1 MKLMTVLGARPQFI
15 KAAAVS
21 RVVKSD
27 ASIDERI
34 IHTGQHYDNNM
45 SDVFFN
51 EMDIPLPDHRL
62 NISGV
67 GHAAMTGRMME
78 ALESIFLDEKA
89 DAVMVYGDTNSTL
102 AGALAASKIHIPVV
116 HVEAGLRSFNM
127 KMPEE
132 INRILTDR
140 VSDLLLC
147 PTDMAVNNLNNEGY
161 SNFDCIIEKSGD
173 VMLDAALYYA
183 NDSKCPSS
191 IQKMDI
197 DPGFVL
203 TTVHRAENT
212 DNPER
217 LAAIMSALT
226 DIAATRN
233 VIFPVHPRTR
243 SLLRDYEN
251 VPGLH
256 LMEPVGY
263 KEMVWLLQNSS
274 LVTTDSGGLQKE
286 AYFFSKPCITM
297 RDETEWVELV
307 TSGVNLLV
315 GSCSKK
321 IVDGF
326 NVMSNQKIDSDG
338 GIYGGGEASQ
348 RIVSEIN
355 KRFS

>member
-1 MKLMTVLGARPQFI
+1 
-15 KAAAVS
+15 
-21 RVVKSD
+21 
-27 ASIDERI
+27 
-34 IHTGQHYDNNM
+34 
-45 SDVFFN
+45 
-51 EMDIPLPDHRL
+51 
-62 NISGV
+62 
-67 GHAAMTGRMME
+67 
-78 ALESIFLDEKA
+78 
-89 DAVMVYGDTNSTL
+89 
-102 AGALAASKIHIPVV
+102 
-116 HVEAGLRSFNM
+116 M

-132 INRILTDR
+132 VNRILTDR

-147 PTDMAVNNLNNEGY
+147 PTDVAVNNLNNEGY
-161 SNFDCIIEKSGD
+161 SNFDCVIEKSGD

-191 IQKMDI
+191 IQKMNI

-307 TSGVNLLV
+307 ASGVNLLV

-326 NVMSNQKIDSDG
+326 NVMSNRKINSDG